1 MSDVKNTGA
10 DKGSAM
16 AMPNNGF
23 KVLQPGILSLLQDAG
38 RFGQHAIGLTTGGP
52 LDKYSFEAANRL
64 CGNPNNS
71 CAIEASIG
79 GLSLEAQ
86 ADTQIALTGG
96 DAQLSINK
104 KPVASWQTHSIQ
116 KGDRVELGFSQNNTR
131 HYLAVK
137 GGFEVAEMFGSA
149 STVAREKLGGL
160 EGCALKA
167 GDIIPYQAQ
176 DIAALTQHKIDEAD
190 RPDYSGDVT
199 LRVVL
204 GYQQDH
210 FSSLQQRRFFTS
222 EFILDER
229 CDRMGFRTTGPK
241 IKADIN
247 GILSE
252 GICFGAIQI
261 PPDGQP
267 IVLLNDRQTIGGYP
281 KIGSVFSL
289 DIPALTQRL
298 PGTKVHFE
306 AITIDEAQRQLH
318 LAHFR
323 EQRLQLV
330 KLDKTST

>member
-1 MSDVKNTGA
+1 MSTVN
-10 DKGSAM
+10 S
-16 AMPNNGF
+16 GF

-52 LDKYSFEAANRL
+52 LDKYSFESANRL
-64 CGNPNNS
+64 CGNPVNS
-71 CAIEASIG
+71 CAIEASVG

-96 DAQLSINK
+96 DAVLSINK
-104 KPVASWQTHSIQ
+104 KPVASWQTHTI
-116 KGDRVELGFSQNNTR
+116 KAGDRIELGFAQHNTR

-137 GGFEVAEMFGSA
+137 DGFKVAEMFGSA

-160 EGCALKA
+160 DGSALKA
-167 GDIIPYQAQ
+167 GDIIPYQTQ
-176 DIAALTQHKIDEAD
+176 NTAALPQFKLDASN
-190 RPDYSGDVT
+190 RPDYSGDVL

-204 GYQQDH
+204 GYQKDH

-222 EFILDER
+222 EFTLDDR
-229 CDRMGFRTTGPK
+229 CDRMGFRTTGPE
-241 IKADIN
+241 IKADID

-281 KIGSVFSL
+281 KIGSVLSL

-298 PGTKVHFE
+298 PGTKVRFE

-318 LAHFR
+318 LARFR
-323 EQRLQLV
+323 EQHMRLIQL
-330 KLDKTST
+330 D

>member
-1 MSDVKNTGA
+1 MSTVN
-10 DKGSAM
+10 S
-16 AMPNNGF
+16 GF

-52 LDKYSFEAANRL
+52 LDKSSFESANRL
-64 CGNPNNS
+64 CGNPVNS
-71 CAIEASIG
+71 CAIEASVG

-96 DAQLSINK
+96 DAVLSINK
-104 KPVASWQTHSIQ
+104 KPVASWQTHTI
-116 KGDRVELGFSQNNTR
+116 KAGDRIELGFAQHNTR

-137 GGFEVAEMFGSA
+137 DGLKVAEMFGSA

-160 EGCALKA
+160 DGSALKA
-167 GDIIPYQAQ
+167 GDIIPYQTQ
-176 DIAALTQHKIDEAD
+176 NTAALPQFSLDASN
-190 RPDYSGDVT
+190 RPDYSGDVL

-204 GYQQDH
+204 GYQKDH

-222 EFILDER
+222 EFTLDDR
-229 CDRMGFRTTGPK
+229 CDRMGFRTTGPE
-241 IKADIN
+241 IKADID

-281 KIGSVFSL
+281 KIGSVLSL

-298 PGTKVHFE
+298 PGTKVRFE

-318 LAHFR
+318 LARFR
-323 EQRLQLV
+323 EQHMRLIQL
-330 KLDKTST
+330 D

>member
-1 MSDVKNTGA
+1 MSVAN
-10 DKGSAM
+10 S
-16 AMPNNGF
+16 GF

-52 LDKYSFEAANRL
+52 LDKFSFEWANRL
-64 CGNPNNS
+64 CGNPSNS
-71 CAIEASIG
+71 CVIEASIG
-79 GLSLEAQ
+79 GLILEAQ

-96 DAQLSINK
+96 DAALTINK
-104 KPVASWQTHSIQ
+104 KPAASWQTHVV
-116 KGDRVELGFSQNNTR
+116 KTGDRIELGFAQNNPR

-137 GGFEVAEMFGSA
+137 GGLQVEPMFGSA

-160 EGCALKA
+160 SGSALKA

-176 DIAALTQHKIDEAD
+176 KTASLSHLKLDESG
-190 RPDYSGDVT
+190 RPNYSGEIT

-204 GYQQDH
+204 GYQQDA
-210 FSSLQQRRFFTS
+210 FSSLQKRRFFTS
-222 EFILDER
+222 EFVLDER
-229 CDRMGFRTTGPK
+229 CDRMGFRTTGPE

-281 KIGSVFSL
+281 KIGSVLSL

-298 PGTKVHFE
+298 PGTNIRFE
-306 AITIDEAQRQLH
+306 AISIDEAQRLLH

-323 EQRLQLV
+323 EQRIQLIN
-330 KLDKTST
+330 LD